1 LEIALAGRFVGPLG
15 IWPYPVLNLILEF
28 FEGVRAGRGGLGAS
42 TLRTTT
48 KNIEKIRWT
57 DYKGHDRTLVIERE
71 VKS

>member
-1 LEIALAGRFVGPLG
+1 MALAGRFVGPLG
-15 IWPYPVLNLILEF
+15 IWPYPVLNLVLEF
-28 FEGVRAGRGGLGAS
+28 FEGVRAGKGLGAS

-57 DYKGHDRTLVIERE
+57 DYKGHDRTLVVERE

>member
-1 LEIALAGRFVGPLG
+1 MAHGFVGPLG

-28 FEGVRAGRGGLGAS
+28 FEGVRAGRSALGIS

-48 KNIEKIRWT
+48 KNIEKVRWI